1 MFWHRTGYKP
11 NVEQVAT
18 HSRKRYRLVP
28 NNQMAVGNPDPCLW
42 LIHYTKAQ
50 MRDQHPASS
59 LPVPPHIA
67 QSFQQRAAIQRSGQI
82 PRKEFMLH
90 DRTSWPVINLPAA
103 LGRAG
108 STGQLV
114 AGHRRGGSLQDH
126 QTTLEEE
133 EDVSR
138 GDALDFMT
146 PREISKMRYEQHH
159 EWMEEILESHYAS
172 KNIIPSDLG
181 LGRKGALE
189 AFTHDYFIAPTAVPH
204 EPVNGKVGKLPPG
217 KADEFTKHAEE
228 KLAEMQTELEKMKQ
242 DHTRRMEKLK
252 RTTVLGAAER
262 KLRNMSTSDDSYK
275 AVGAKV
281 QDLVGRKIEP
291 VQQLSIVSK
300 GGMQDIRP
308 IVHSPAQTFQQSPS
322 VVAPNQPQPQQN
334 GSQQQQSPPP
344 QQQQPAA
351 QQQQYQSQQG
361 QQQPSQTQ
369 QAQQPQAQVQQQN
382 QQSQQAQLQA
392 QQATGQSEPVQQQP
406 QIAQQKSAD
415 ASEGS
420 DIPAQTIPAAQ
431 SEQVSNLVQTESN
444 VEASET
450 PVENNDA
457 VSLDN
462 DLDMDGTGDQD
473 DPMGDDNNDADGW
486 DMLVDQDHDQDQ
498 TGENEE
504 HDQNDDN
511 ADAMEEQIN
520 RNQQSGHPQT
530 SAVNQLRTESNNNT
544 PGGDT
549 NDFDMVTE
557 FDQNMDTAGDALAD
571 YGGADDDLNLEDS
584 AFGDAFHSHEQDIA

>member
-1 MFWHRTGYKP
+1 MLWHRTGYKP

-18 HSRKRYRLVP
+18 HSRKRYRLIP
-28 NNQMAVGNPDPCLW
+28 NNQMSVGTPDPCLW

-50 MRDQHPASS
+50 VRDQHPASS
-59 LPVPPHIA
+59 LPIPPHIA

-82 PRKEFMLH
+82 PRKEFMLQ
-90 DRTSWPVINLPAA
+90 DRTSWPMINLPAA

-108 STGQLV
+108 ATGQLA

-126 QTTLEEE
+126 QATLEEE

-138 GDALDFMT
+138 GDVLDFMT

-181 LGRKGALE
+181 LGRKGVLE
-189 AFTHDYFIAPTAVPH
+189 ALTNDYFVAPTSVAP
-204 EPVNGKVGKLPPG
+204 EPINGKVGKLPPG
-217 KADEFTKHAEE
+217 KADEFTKQAEQR
-228 KLAEMQTELEKMKQ
+228 LADMQTELEKMKQ
-242 DHTRRMEKLK
+242 DHARRMEKLK
-252 RTTVLGAAER
+252 KTTVLGAAER

-275 AVGAKV
+275 AIGAKV

-308 IVHSPAQTFQQSPS
+308 IVHSPVETFQQNQPS
-322 VVAPNQPQPQQN
+322 ASPNQAQPQQN
-334 GSQQQQSPPP
+334 VNQQQQTQQAT
-344 QQQQPAA
+344 QQQQPQA
-351 QQQQYQSQQG
+351 QQQPQPVQAQPQSQ
-361 QQQPSQTQ
+361 QTQ
-369 QAQQPQAQVQQQN
+369 QAQQSPTLN
-382 QQSQQAQLQA
+382 QEATGQA
-392 QQATGQSEPVQQQP
+392 QQQQP
-406 QIAQQKSAD
+406 PGQATQQDSF
-415 ASEGS
+415 EGS
-420 DIPAQTIPAAQ
+420 DKSGASAQPTPAAQ
-431 SEQVSNLVQTESN
+431 SELVPNPTQFASNAES
-444 VEASET
+444 SET

-473 DPMGDDNNDADGW
+473 DPIGDDNNDADGW
-486 DMLVDQDHDQDQ
+486 DMLVDQSADNDENEQNEIEAPEEQPNTNQQ
-498 TGENEE
+498 TGHQPN
-504 HDQNDDN
+504 
-511 ADAMEEQIN
+511 
-520 RNQQSGHPQT
+520 T
-530 SAVNQLRTESNNNT
+530 TVNQLRNESNDNT
-544 PGGDT
+544 PGTDT

-571 YGGADDDLNLEDS
+571 YGGADDDLNLEES
-584 AFGDAFHSHEQDIA
+584 AFGDAFHSHEQDMS